1 MADKRKDGTGKSK
14 RTVVRRRRTTA
25 GTAGRIALRR
35 DTAAYR
41 STAADEHAV
50 QVREQI
56 EAALAEARRTRE
68 DIEKRIEDGLKEDDG
83 TSVDKILTKLTATAR
98 LRALKPPSPE
108 EHHARGGNAK
118 KSRSSR

>member
-25 GTAGRIALRR
+25 GGTAGRIALRPN
-35 DTAAYR
+35 TAAYR

-68 DIEKRIEDGLKEDDG
+68 DIEKRIEEGLKDDDG

-98 LRALKPPSPE
+98 LRALHPP
-108 EHHARGGNAK
+108 EHHGKGGNAK
-118 KSRSSR
+118 KSRSSK

>member
-25 GTAGRIALRR
+25 GGTAGRIALRPN
-35 DTAAYR
+35 TAAYR

-56 EAALAEARRTRE
+56 EAALAEARRTRA
-68 DIEKRIEDGLKEDDG
+68 DIEKRIE
-83 TSVDKILTKLTATAR
+83 
-98 LRALKPPSPE
+98 
-108 EHHARGGNAK
+108 
-118 KSRSSR
+118 